1 MSQFYWANHYSGVAS
16 PGESRLQH
24 TATARRKDRD
34 WSGLGLEKTPMDP
47 LKNDGM
53 LAARPA
59 PHILVVQEPPCPSR
73 NAQGNS
79 KKATVPQP
87 LWIGCFAIYSRYS
100 VKQAP
105 HGELGTI
112 RYEMKVQPPHLSS
125 QFHPNMLS
133 HKGNNCVIE
142 IPQMLFNLPLNISFP
157 SERVH
162 DTTAQF
168 ITHRYT

>member
-1 MSQFYWANHYSGVAS
+1 MTPSKRWNSQILCRELHRMMGSFCKSWWSLQPVPFPPSVKTAKDRLLSQSYWAKHYSGVAS

-59 PHILVVQEPPCPSR
+59 PHILVVQEPPCPSS

-87 LWIGCFAIYSRYS
+87 LWIGCFAIHSSYSA
-100 VKQAP
+100 KQAP

-112 RYEMKVQPPHLSS
+112 R
-125 QFHPNMLS
+125 
-133 HKGNNCVIE
+133 
-142 IPQMLFNLPLNISFP
+142 
-157 SERVH
+157 SENKRAVRIWFL
-162 DTTAQF
+162 AK
-168 ITHRYT
+168 

>member
-1 MSQFYWANHYSGVAS
+1 MMGSFCKSWWSLQPVPFPPSAKTAKDRLLSQFYWAKHYSGVAS

-87 LWIGCFAIYSRYS
+87 L
-100 VKQAP
+100 
-105 HGELGTI
+105 
-112 RYEMKVQPPHLSS
+112 
-125 QFHPNMLS
+125 
-133 HKGNNCVIE
+133 
-142 IPQMLFNLPLNISFP
+142 
-157 SERVH
+157 
-162 DTTAQF
+162 
-168 ITHRYT
+168 